1 MTISE
6 RIQLHRL
13 GYTKEEINDLATA
26 GYDPAGLT
34 DPPQEPTEPEQ
45 DPAPDPTEPEQD
57 PAPAPDPEQT
67 PAYIAGIQKS
77 LDALTKALQAANMQ
91 KAEQPVKR
99 ETVDDVFNSIIK

>member
-13 GYTKEEINDLATA
+13 GYTKEEINDLAQA

-34 DPPQEPTEPEQ
+34 DPPQEPEQTPEQ
-45 DPAPDPTEPEQD
+45 TPEQEPD
-57 PAPAPDPEQT
+57 PAPDPEQA
-67 PAYIAGIQKS
+67 PAYIAGIQSS
-77 LDALTKALQAANMQ
+77 LDALTRALQAANLQ

>member
-13 GYTKEEINDLATA
+13 GYSKEEINELAKA

-34 DPPQEPTEPEQ
+34 DPPENPEPEPPAEPEQ
-45 DPAPDPTEPEQD
+45 EPAPEQ
-57 PAPAPDPEQT
+57 EQT
-67 PAYIAGIQKS
+67 PAYIAGIQSS
-77 LDALTKALQAANMQ
+77 LDALTKALQAANLQ

-99 ETVDDVFNSIIK
+99 ESVDDVFNAITK

>member
-13 GYTKEEINDLATA
+13 GYTKEEINDLAQA

-34 DPPQEPTEPEQ
+34 DPPQEPEEPEQ
-45 DPAPDPTEPEQD
+45 TPEQE

-67 PAYIAGIQKS
+67 PAYIAGIQSS
-77 LDALTKALQAANMQ
+77 LDALTKALQAANLQ

-99 ETVDDVFNSIIK
+99 ESVDDVFNSIIK

>member
-13 GYTKEEINDLATA
+13 GYTKEEINDLAQA

-34 DPPQEPTEPEQ
+34 DPPQEPEEPEQ
-45 DPAPDPTEPEQD
+45 TPEQE
-57 PAPAPDPEQT
+57 PAPAPDPEQA
-67 PAYIAGIQKS
+67 PAYIAGIQSS
-77 LDALTKALQAANMQ
+77 LDALTKALQAANLQ

-99 ETVDDVFNSIIK
+99 ETVDDVFNAIIK

>member
-13 GYTKEEINDLATA
+13 GYSKEEINDLAKA

-34 DPPQEPTEPEQ
+34 DPPQEPEEP
-45 DPAPDPTEPEQD
+45 EPEQD
-57 PAPAPDPEQT
+57 PAPAPDPEQP
-67 PAYIAGIQKS
+67 PAYIAGIQSS
-77 LDALTKALQAANMQ
+77 LDALTKALQAANLQ